1 MLMNQNNRKLA
12 AIVFT
17 DIVGFTKLSSE
28 DQTTAS
34 ELLKKQRELFQPI
47 VKQFNGDWVKEIGD
61 GLLIIFNTATEA
73 VNCCIELQKVS
84 AGVYIYSLEAGDFRH
99 ARKMVLLK

>member
-47 VKQFNGDWVKEIGD
+47 VKQFNGDLSRVITFLHTFKDVLKIPNH
-61 GLLIIFNTATEA
+61 LNTF
-73 VNCCIELQKVS
+73 
-84 AGVYIYSLEAGDFRH
+84 SLY
-99 ARKMVLLK
+99 L

>member
-28 DQTTAS
+28 DQTRAS
-34 ELLKKQRELFQPI
+34 ELLK
-47 VKQFNGDWVKEIGD
+47 
-61 GLLIIFNTATEA
+61 TERA
-73 VNCCIELQKVS
+73 IS
-84 AGVYIYSLEAGDFRH
+84 THS
-99 ARKMVLLK
+99 